1 MKYVLCIDGGGVRCL
16 TALSFL
22 KRLEE
27 HLRKLNNSSIYDQFD
42 CYAGTSAGSLIVAV
56 VTYTEISMNDALN
69 GPFNYSNITKLFEQ
83 SFKNKLFNGYFYPL
97 YSSVGKTSIIH
108 SVLGDKKLSDTT
120 KDTLFIAY
128 DILNDTP
135 CFFKSYEDFLNLD
148 EDCSDDRSKERSKNR
163 VKKDSSIANI
173 VDASSSATTYFAP
186 VSVNGIPMMDGGI
199 CANNPTDCLY
209 ADLIKMYPN
218 EELRVL
224 SIGLTKYSFKDYP
237 ISTLQKWGKIQWILK
252 GDLVSRFTAVDTSI
266 VDYRMNVFTKA
277 MNHKYLRIIP
287 EDIDNIPIDA
297 RDLDSYNKLIDIGG
311 KMFDDNISLINE
323 FFNCQT

>member
-56 VTYTEISMNDALN
+56 VTYTEISINDALN

-83 SFKNKLFNGYFYPL
+83 SFKNKIFNGYFYPL
-97 YSSVGKTSIIH
+97 YSSVGKTNIIN

-120 KDTLFIAY
+120 KDALFIAY

-135 CFFKSYEDFLNLD
+135 CFFKSYDRLN
-148 EDCSDDRSKERSKNR
+148 RA
-163 VKKDSSIANI
+163 KKDSSIANI

-237 ISTLQKWGKIQWILK
+237 IGTLQKWGKIQWILK

-266 VDYRMNVFTKA
+266 VDYRMNAITRA

-287 EDIDNIPIDA
+287 EEIDNIPIDA
-297 RDLDSYNKLIDIGG
+297 RDRDSYNKLIDIGTQ
-311 KMFDDNISLINE
+311 MFDDNISLINE